1 MGIKQRVKVGKYDLT
16 VDSVRKVALSPDNLG
31 RAILGDSDALD
42 LLELAITGKKHESLL
57 DKLWKL
63 IGK

>member
-1 MGIKQRVKVGKYDLT
+1 MGIKERVKIGKYDLT
-16 VDSVRKVALSPDNLG
+16 VDSVRTVALSPDNLG

-42 LLELAITGKKHESLL
+42 LLELAITGSKHESLL
-57 DKLWKL
+57 DKVWKL

>member
-1 MGIKQRVKVGKYDLT
+1 MGIKERVKVGKYDLT
-16 VDSVRKVALSPDNLG
+16 VDSVRNIALSPDNLG

-42 LLELAITGKKHESLL
+42 LLELAITGEKHESLL

>member
-1 MGIKQRVKVGKYDLT
+1 MGIKERVKVGKYDLT
-16 VDSVRKVALSPDNLG
+16 VDSVRTVALSPDNLG
-31 RAILGDSDALD
+31 RAILGEKDALD
-42 LLELAITGKKHESLL
+42 LLELAITGSKHESLL